1 MTIATARSLLAAA
14 TIALM
19 AAPCWAVGIDP
30 DRGPDALLPV
40 NGPYR
45 TTIAEAVRADA
56 QREADILAG
65 RRAPDSPLVDA
76 RVREVG
82 RRWNVKPRVRGSMS
96 VVGAPWHGLYAKRNF
111 LVEDA
116 IYFAP
121 PAFTGRQ
128 PLPNAPQTINASF
141 IGVGL
146 SDESTGY
153 IPPDTNGA
161 VGPNHFMIAINGA
174 VAFYSRAGAKLAQ
187 VSLESLFGNT
197 TTGGAFDP
205 RIIYD
210 RLSGRWM
217 LTVLEFNSSSANNVF
232 LAVSNTSDPTG
243 GWTYWELGVGA
254 ASNFTDFDTLG
265 VDDNGV
271 YIAVTK
277 FDASNNATGTILAL
291 PKAQVLAAS
300 GVSVYPFAGLTDMWG
315 TAQPLPSLT
324 AVGASGAAW
333 FAGTSTTVYANAVFR
348 KITWSAG
355 VPTLS
360 ASVTVATPSYGAAP
374 NAKANGST
382 TDISTNDDRIQMGVR
397 RGNRLWIT
405 RNVGTNAAG
414 AAGSTRCSVEWL
426 EMDVSGATPT
436 VFQSGRV
443 YDAAASDPRMYYYPA
458 IAVNGQGHVALGFS
472 GSKSTEYVA
481 AYTCGRL
488 ATDAAGAMQAIATVK
503 AGAGSYNQL
512 ANGINRWGDYSYTS
526 VDPNNDMGIWTVQ
539 EYARGTNNWGTWVAE
554 LRSPAPTAA
563 NPSATATQGQSG
575 ASFTLT
581 GTGFFDPG
589 AGFTGRLGVAI
600 TGGSPNGVSGI
611 VATVN
616 SPTSVTVTYNVAADA
631 QAATR
636 NIVVT
641 NPDGQS
647 ATVTGGL
654 TISATKAA
662 SKLIVVDRTGN
673 YTDTVVLKANLY
685 RSSDNAML
693 GSRSVSFAIAGTA
706 VGSATTDATGLAA
719 LNWAITSGAASR
731 TIGADFAGD
740 AGFLSCTGS
749 ATLTSTVQPTKVYVV
764 DRLNV
769 KIKTYTVLKADL
781 YTTANVILPGRT
793 LTMSVDGTSLGS
805 QVTNGSGYISYG
817 YTVPEGVGA
826 GNRVIGSSWAGNAGY
841 PASSNTGKLGVVQ
854 GNLYIWPYIR
864 SGKRGT
870 IHPLKGYVRSL
881 PDYVI
886 QPGKSI
892 TFKVNGSVI
901 GSANVATDG
910 WATVNWTIPAGEP
923 TGAHTG
929 AAEFAGDAWY
939 AAVTASTTF
948 NVVL

>member
-1 MTIATARSLLAAA
+1 MAIRMMQSLHAAA
-14 TIALM
+14 ALIALGV
-19 AAPCWAVGIDP
+19 PCWAGGIDP
-30 DRGPDALLPV
+30 DRGPDELLPV
-40 NGPYR
+40 SGPHR
-45 TTIAEAVRADA
+45 TTMADA
-56 QREADILAG
+56 LRLDAARPPRSE
-65 RRAPDSPLVDA
+65 LVDA
-76 RVREVG
+76 LIRQRGRVIRS
-82 RRWNVKPRVRGSMS
+82 KPRVRGGMS
-96 VVGAPWHGLYAKRNF
+96 AIGAPWHGLYVKRSF
-111 LVEDA
+111 VEA
-116 IYFAP
+116 PAVYFPP
-121 PAFTGRQ
+121 PAFAGDR
-128 PLPNAPQTINASF
+128 PAPRAPQTINTSF
-141 IGVGL
+141 IGL
-146 SDESTGY
+146 GY
-153 IPPDTNGA
+153 GDTAGWIPPDTNGA
-161 VGPNHFMIAINGA
+161 VGPNHVVIAINSDVG
-174 VAFYSRAGAKLAQ
+174 YYTRAGAKLSQ
-187 VSLESLFGNT
+187 VTLESVFGDAMV
-197 TTGGAFDP
+197 GGGFDP
-205 RIIYD
+205 RVVYD
-210 RLSGRWM
+210 RLSGRW
-217 LTVLEFNSSSANNVF
+217 LISALEMGSSENNNVF
-232 LAVSNTSDPTG
+232 LAVSNTSDPTA
-243 GWTYWELGVGA
+243 GWTHWEIGVAGA
-254 ASNFTDFDTLG
+254 GYFNDYDSLG

-271 YIAVTK
+271 YLGLTK
-277 FDASNNATGTILAL
+277 FNTTTWTATYSIVTI
-291 PKAQVLAAS
+291 PKAQVVAGGAITPSAFLGITGLYATPQPAT
-300 GVSVYPFAGLTDMWG
+300 SV
-315 TAQPLPSLT
+315 T
-324 AVGASGAAW
+324 AVGAGGALW
-333 FAGTSTTVYANAVFR
+333 FAASSNSVYANVIMR
-348 KITWSAG
+348 KVTWSGASPSLG
-355 VPTLS
+355 GAVAVTTPAFGPTSL
-360 ASVTVATPSYGAAP
+360 
-374 NAKANGST
+374 AKAKGST
-382 TDISTNDDRIQMGVR
+382 TDIDAGDERMQMGMR
-397 RGNRLWIT
+397 RGNRVWLC
-405 RNVGTNAAG
+405 RNVGVDSSG
-414 AAGSTRCSVEWL
+414 GAGSTRTAAEWL
-426 EMDVSGATPT
+426 EMDVSGGSP
-436 VFQSGRV
+436 VLVQSGRI
-443 YDAAASDPRMYYYPA
+443 YDASVSDPRMYYYPA
-458 IAVNGQGHVALGFS
+458 LAVNGQGHVALGFS

-503 AGAGSYNQL
+503 AGAGAYTVVADGL
-512 ANGINRWGDYSYTS
+512 NRWGDYSYTS
-526 VDPNNDMGIWTVQ
+526 VDPTNDMGIWTVQ
-539 EYARGTNNWGTWVAE
+539 EYARSTNTWGTWVAE

-654 TISATKAA
+654 TISAGKVA
-662 SKLIVVDRTGN
+662 SKLSVFDRTGN
-673 YTDTVVLKANLY
+673 YTDTIALKANLY
-685 RSSDNAML
+685 RSSDNAL
-693 GSRSVSFAIAGTA
+693 LAGRSVSFSIAGTA
-706 VGSATTDATGLAA
+706 VGSATTDASGLAT

-769 KIKTYTVLKADL
+769 KIKTYTVLKAYL

-817 YTVPEGVGA
+817 YTVPEGTGA
-826 GNRVIGSSWAGNAGY
+826 GNRVVASSWAGNAGY
-841 PASSNTGKLGVVQ
+841 PASNSKGKLGVVQ

-870 IHPLKGYVRSL
+870 VHPLKGYVRSL

-901 GSANVATDG
+901 GSANVAADG